1 MTDADLLD
9 HALSGDESKW
19 TKLHEVC
26 RDRPTAERLAR
37 LLEQNTTAAQPAAD
51 AWSHLLPELHPGLVV
66 QLPAQ

>member
-19 TKLHEVC
+19 AKLHEVC

-37 LLEQNTTAAQPAAD
+37 MLEQHTTSEQPAAD
-51 AWSHLLPELHPGLVV
+51 AWSHLLAELHHGLVV
-66 QLPAQ
+66 QLPAK